1 MMVLNDERSP
11 QVDRTPQAE
20 RRDQL
25 LLVARAIFAE
35 KGFQATTMDDIAK
48 EAGFTKPILYQYF
61 ESKTELYRE
70 IVNQTAQKLM
80 TSLQVAVAEVESPR
94 AKIEVAFRVYFEM
107 VVSETDAFRIL
118 FIHSH
123 EGETRGDLR
132 AVELGWVSFLEPLIA
147 VRIKPDHRRQLAAG
161 VVGIAE
167 GAATAWLIQQE
178 GKGWPTPTPGVAER
192 LASRSATLAW
202 GGLRS
207 VELD

>member
-1 MMVLNDERSP
+1 MVINDERTP
-11 QVDRTPQAE
+11 QSDRTPQAE

-35 KGFQATTMDDIAK
+35 RGFQATTMDDIAK

-70 IVNQTAQKLM
+70 IVNQTAEKLM
-80 TSLQVAVAEVESPR
+80 NSLRTAVAEVDSPR

-178 GKGWPTPTPGVAER
+178 GKGWPVPTPGVAER
-192 LASRSATLAW
+192 LAQRSATLAW

>member
-1 MMVLNDERSP
+1 MVINDERSAP
-11 QVDRTPQAE
+11 VERTPHGE
-20 RRDQL
+20 RREQL
-25 LLVARAIFAE
+25 LLVARTIFAE
-35 KGFQATTMDDIAK
+35 RGFQATTMDDIAK

-70 IVNQTAQKLM
+70 IVNQTAEKLL
-80 TSLQVAVAEVESPR
+80 TSLRDAVGDVDSPR
-94 AKIEVAFRVYFEM
+94 AKIEVAFRVYFDM
-107 VVSETDAFRIL
+107 VVGETDAFRIL

-132 AVELGWVSFLEPLIA
+132 LLELGLVSFLEPLIA

-178 GKGWPTPTPGVAER
+178 GKGWPVPGPGVAER
-192 LASRSATLAW
+192 LAARSATLAW